1 MKRQPEM
8 AHRATPPA
16 CPLDCPSLW
25 PADPYPLA
33 RDSRPT
39 LAEIAAG
46 FAMFAA
52 ILAALIA
59 AATGA
64 TR

>member
-1 MKRQPEM
+1 MTRPPM

-16 CPLDCPSLW
+16 CPLGCPSLW
-25 PADPYPLA
+25 PADPYPDA

-39 LAEIAAG
+39 LAEVAVG
-46 FAMFAA
+46 FAVFAA

-59 AATGA
+59 AATGV
-64 TR
+64 TP